1 MPQTKRL
8 TSCGYSGYYCTVYYC
23 HQQQQRE
30 SLNRSCPHTV
40 FLTGSFSPVSL
51 CSKIEMIYVY
61 RDAYVICSMSVWA
74 WKGKS
79 TFFSPLRNML
89 TSRSPLPARMPYSY
103 VEIHNSTRGEAS
115 AGASAVMI
123 NHFKCEYDIC
133 IMIATPLMHML
144 TGYVNSST
152 SSPEHGISKR
162 AEKYYS

>member
-1 MPQTKRL
+1 MQHECVGVEGEINL
-8 TSCGYSGYYCTVYYC
+8 
-23 HQQQQRE
+23 
-30 SLNRSCPHTV
+30 
-40 FLTGSFSPVSL
+40 
-51 CSKIEMIYVY
+51 
-61 RDAYVICSMSVWA
+61 
-74 WKGKS
+74 
-79 TFFSPLRNML
+79 FFPLRNML